1 MDPVEKQGYLHLPL
15 TRKQTNLRLFTNSFT
30 NPHCDRRSPQSADQR
45 RYEKADKEMHKNGY
59 PVLPPRFPA
68 MEKLTLRAI
77 EITKE
82 IIKEGFDI
90 IEVHPASTRK
100 ALKMPTKDWQK
111 IQQIFIS
118 MGLEGALKTRTL
130 TPHETDAVTAVL
142 TARLYLKGK
151 TELIGDDKE
160 GYIVVPTKSDWR
172 TLQL

>member
-1 MDPVEKQGYLHLPL
+1 
-15 TRKQTNLRLFTNSFT
+15 
-30 NPHCDRRSPQSADQR
+30 
-45 RYEKADKEMHKNGY
+45 
-59 PVLPPRFPA
+59 

-130 TPHETDAVTAVL
+130 PPHETDAVTAVL